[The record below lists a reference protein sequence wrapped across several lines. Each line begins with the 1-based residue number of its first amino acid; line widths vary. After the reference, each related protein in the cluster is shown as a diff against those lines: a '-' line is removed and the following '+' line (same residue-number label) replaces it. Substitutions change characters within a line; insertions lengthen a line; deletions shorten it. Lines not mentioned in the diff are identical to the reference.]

1 MDEKAVPPPSLK
13 SGVEEPAE
21 IAFDFEDMIA
31 TAVAAVTLKKASQTT
46 NYHRAARSLLGA

>member
-1 MDEKAVPPPSLK
+1 MDEKDVPPPSLK

-31 TAVAAVTLKKASQTT
+31 TAVAAVSLKKPRKRRIISRRRDP
-46 NYHRAARSLLGA
+46 Y